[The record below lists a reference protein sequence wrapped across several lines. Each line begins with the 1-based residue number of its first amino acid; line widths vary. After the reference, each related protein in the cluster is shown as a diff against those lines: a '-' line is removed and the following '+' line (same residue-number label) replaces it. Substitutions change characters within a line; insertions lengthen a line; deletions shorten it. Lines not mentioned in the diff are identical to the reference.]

1 MTSPTT
7 ADPHPGAGA
16 PLTADGAAVHVDLDL
31 VGMTCAACANRIE
44 RKLNK
49 LAGVRASVNYATE
62 KAAVEFTAPLTLDDL
77 IAAVAPPDTPRT
89 YQNRPLYRTLRT
101 RPPPLLRPPELQIRY
116 GTG

>member
-77 IAAVAPPDTPRT
+77 IAAVSAAGYTAHLPEPPALQDAANETTTTAATARTPD
-89 YQNRPLYRTLRT
+89 P
-101 RPPPLLRPPELQIRY
+101 
-116 GTG
+116 